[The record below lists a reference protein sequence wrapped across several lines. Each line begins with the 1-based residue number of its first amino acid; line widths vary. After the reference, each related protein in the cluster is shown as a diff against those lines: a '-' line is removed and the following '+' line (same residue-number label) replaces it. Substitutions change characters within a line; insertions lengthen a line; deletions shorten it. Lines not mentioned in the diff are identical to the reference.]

1 MPAPDLV
8 HRNFAS
14 VAPNRLWVADIT
26 YVKTNEGFVYLAFV
40 LDAYSRKL
48 VGWAMESHLRTELV
62 LDALQMAIWRRKPTA
77 GLIHHSGIRGCS
89 TPLCDLVSNCRR
101 QGSSPRW
108 GAWVRPT
115 TTLWPNPLWPRLRR
129 S

>member
-1 MPAPDLV
+1 MGVESEPLLAGMGALCPLPDLV

-77 GLIHHSGIRGCS
+77 AGLIHQLRGDVLES
-89 TPLCDLVSNCRR
+89 L
-101 QGSSPRW
+101 
-108 GAWVRPT
+108 
-115 TTLWPNPLWPRLRR
+115 
-129 S
+129 